1 MDADRRSWL
10 VDEALAR
17 TDTMTMAASLEARVP
32 LLQFGV
38 VEYASRI
45 PSNMRVGLF
54 SNKKILRA
62 AFASRLPK
70 HVLHAKKR
78 GFFSPTAKW
87 LRRPA
92 MLALVREV
100 LSQGY
105 HPGTD
110 MLLNFEGVQKM
121 LQDHVAGRG
130 YAMNTL
136 WTLVTLRLWA
146 KQYDAHL

>member
-1 MDADRRSWL
+1 MCFLDAGVKKFMRS
-10 VDEALAR
+10 
-17 TDTMTMAASLEARVP
+17 
-32 LLQFGV
+32 
-38 VEYASRI
+38 
-45 PSNMRVGLF
+45 
-54 SNKKILRA
+54 
-62 AFASRLPK
+62 
-70 HVLHAKKR
+70 AKKR

-100 LSQGY
+100 LSPGY

-110 MLLNFEGVQKM
+110 EVLNFEGVQKM
-121 LQDHVAGRG
+121 LADHVAGRG

-146 KQYDAHL
+146 KQYDASL